1 MSRIEFL
8 IVSIILII
16 SGVSLV
22 IQVSSIPNR
31 DKYNLK
37 RKPYN
42 GTVAHLTKKINL
54 MQVKYDN
61 MNQLYHRNSE
71 KIESL
76 AKDVESIKKGSLKR
90 SAKDSAK
97 LLPQNSAGVPVNPP
111 NCYDGYEGPEYYIKK
126 VHYIGKTFN
135 LAVYKHTSTQSDIVS
150 NAIKSH
156 GYWDGKTSTV
166 VLNQMK
172 TKGDTFVDIG
182 ANIGWFSFLMAA
194 GGYKVYAI
202 EPFESNVK
210 LMRLSLCLN
219 PSLSDHLTIYHTGL
233 DIKSKS
239 CEMWQQPQVNLGDT
253 HSICDGEFTAES
265 IRQSFKKNGYQK
277 VGVMTTKSLDDMVSN
292 GDLALNGRWIVK
304 IDTEGYEA
312 SVFMGAKTILERN
325 PPDFIATEF
334 TSGMLNSNGPD
345 YAKKYA
351 TILDK
356 QYDIYHKDKKMHPSD
371 IIDGNFELLECKLKS
386 ETKK

>member
-1 MSRIEFL
+1 M
-8 IVSIILII
+8 
-16 SGVSLV
+16 
-22 IQVSSIPNR
+22 
-31 DKYNLK
+31 
-37 RKPYN
+37 
-42 GTVAHLTKKINL
+42 
-54 MQVKYDN
+54 
-61 MNQLYHRNSE
+61 
-71 KIESL
+71 
-76 AKDVESIKKGSLKR
+76 
-90 SAKDSAK
+90 
-97 LLPQNSAGVPVNPP
+97 
-111 NCYDGYEGPEYYIKK
+111 
-126 VHYIGKTFN
+126 
-135 LAVYKHTSTQSDIVS
+135 
-150 NAIKSH
+150 
-156 GYWDGKTSTV
+156 
-166 VLNQMK
+166 
-172 TKGDTFVDIG
+172 
-182 ANIGWFSFLMAA
+182 
-194 GGYKVYAI
+194 YAI

>member
-8 IVSIILII
+8 IVSIILIFC
-16 SGVSLV
+16 VLSLV

-111 NCYDGYEGPEYYIKK
+111 NCYDGYEGPEYYIKNSA
-126 VHYIGKTFN
+126 IGKSLNILLPTEAN
-135 LAVYKHTSTQSDIVS
+135 TSTQSDKLTALWLSPDEWMLIS
-150 NAIKSH
+150 N
-156 GYWDGKTSTV
+156 V

-386 ETKK
+386 